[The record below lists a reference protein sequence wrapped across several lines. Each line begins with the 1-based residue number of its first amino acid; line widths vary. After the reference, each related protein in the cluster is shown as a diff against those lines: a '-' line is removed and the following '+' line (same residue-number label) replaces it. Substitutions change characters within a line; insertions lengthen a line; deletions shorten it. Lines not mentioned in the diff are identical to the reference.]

1 MAHSICLI
9 DDSIPLGDAKLFID
23 DTGRLNSS
31 NIELLLNEEEDKWEE
46 PVKELLENLINDKDS
61 WSVSAFRNPD
71 IYLNNFDKESYLP
84 DFIIFDW
91 DYGKMS
97 APTEE
102 LLKEILQKS
111 FTLVAI
117 YTRSD
122 EKETVERIIK
132 EEFNDYNNRINL
144 IIKSEKNSP
153 KKLIE
158 WAEALSKNNFAYK
171 FSKELRIY
179 NRESMEN
186 LLVEFG
192 KPDIKDFIWL
202 FGSEDKES
210 NKILLNAKDVSEMI
224 VDKLRAEL
232 ISKNFGDEL
241 PIIDANYTPTC
252 SEEIVKK
259 MWSLRLYYKPNDG
272 LVRKGDIVDYEGK
285 ENIKYLVVSSDCHL
299 KTFWKKNFGHLT
311 VIPIY
316 KVCKENKEL
325 VRKLKLAASEGE
337 IKKMRA
343 TSLVN
348 VSSSIEGPTI
358 LPCIPIG
365 DSFYDY
371 ILFPKEISSIE
382 VALPEEKKGNPRI
395 VPLDYSHLTV
405 VRGVD
410 RISISEPFITPLV
423 EHILY
428 NISGY
433 GVQDFPKGLQN
444 STTKNISEIF

>member
-202 FGSEDKES
+202 FGSEDK
-210 NKILLNAKDVSEMI
+210 
-224 VDKLRAEL
+224 
-232 ISKNFGDEL
+232 
-241 PIIDANYTPTC
+241 
-252 SEEIVKK
+252 
-259 MWSLRLYYKPNDG
+259 
-272 LVRKGDIVDYEGK
+272 
-285 ENIKYLVVSSDCHL
+285 
-299 KTFWKKNFGHLT
+299 
-311 VIPIY
+311 
-316 KVCKENKEL
+316 
-325 VRKLKLAASEGE
+325 
-337 IKKMRA
+337 
-343 TSLVN
+343 
-348 VSSSIEGPTI
+348 
-358 LPCIPIG
+358 
-365 DSFYDY
+365 
-371 ILFPKEISSIE
+371 
-382 VALPEEKKGNPRI
+382 
-395 VPLDYSHLTV
+395 
-405 VRGVD
+405 
-410 RISISEPFITPLV
+410 
-423 EHILY
+423 
-428 NISGY
+428 
-433 GVQDFPKGLQN
+433 
-444 STTKNISEIF
+444 